1 MSVSAISSSP
11 ALHHRGRA
19 VRARPAAQGS
29 ASRTRLRLTRRG
41 RLVFVGTPFLLAAA
55 ALLMLAGFFNAP
67 AVAVE
72 MGEGIEP
79 TAAVTY
85 TVAPGDTLWSVAATV
100 APAEDVREVVA
111 GMVEL
116 NSLQSATIHAGERLF
131 VPTGN

>member
-1 MSVSAISSSP
+1 MSVSAISSSS
-11 ALHHRGRA
+11 ALHNRNSA
-19 VRARPAAQGS
+19 LRARPAAPV
-29 ASRTRLRLTRRG
+29 AARRTPLRLTRRG
-41 RLVFVGTPFLLAAA
+41 RFVFVGTPLLLAAA

-67 AVAVE
+67 AVAAEIGDGV
-72 MGEGIEP
+72 EP

-116 NSLQSATIHAGERLF
+116 NSLQSATIHAGQRLF
-131 VPTGN
+131 VPTGS